1 MRSLFSIAFFL
12 LLSGGYS
19 FAQNL
24 ERKIIIENEIFYYVT
39 VDDNS
44 QIATLYSGKLDQK
57 LNTVVGLA
65 LPAGRGMSAETNP
78 LAWDIQGNDLIA
90 INFLDHALNDRNESI
105 KRISMADLRPW
116 SAGIAVEEMVMKSVD
131 QEMYALNEPYLFVK
145 KRSKYLNHFYF
156 DGIMIGDTYWMVM
169 TNNDELTVWKYDGSE
184 WQHSEVKKFPV
195 RGFFHL
201 IDKNEKPH
209 LITSTGGVYS
219 INLTQMDAVMAERT
233 TFNLAEL
240 ILIDN
245 RDAGKI
251 YYIKSNQLN
260 SDKTL
265 KETLGSNAIELIQN

>member
-1 MRSLFSIAFFL
+1 MRSFYFIAFFL
-12 LLSGGYS
+12 FLFGGHS
-19 FAQNL
+19 FAQKL
-24 ERKIIIENEIFYYVT
+24 ERKIIIENEIFYYIT

-44 QIATLYSGKLDQK
+44 QIATLYKGKLDQK
-57 LNTVVGLA
+57 LSAIVGLA

-90 INFLDHALNDRNESI
+90 INFLDHVLNDRNESI
-105 KRISMADLRPW
+105 KRISMADLQPW
-116 SAGIAVEEMVMKSVD
+116 SSGIAVEEMVMKSVD

-169 TNNDELTVWKYDGSE
+169 TNNDELTVWKYDGST

-195 RGFFHL
+195 TGFFHL

-209 LITSTGGVYS
+209 LIVSTGAVYS
-219 INLTQMDAVMAERT
+219 ISLNQMDVVVAEQT
-233 TFNLAEL
+233 TFNLAEQVV
-240 ILIDN
+240 IDD

-251 YYIKSNQLN
+251 YSIKNNQLN
-260 SDKTL
+260 GDKTL
-265 KETLGSNAIELIQN
+265 KEVLGSNAIELIKN